1 MRLRRIL
8 ARRHLLAA
16 ALAAAA
22 AYLRKP
28 KSARADF
35 WGGDIPI
42 LVGILTQAVATVS
55 NLASMLV
62 NLKEQLDAMNTM
74 LSALDAA
81 SFQSVLALI
90 GNSDLSYAQLTDNV
104 ASIGYTLQSVQS
116 QFRGLYASDYRK
128 LSFGQF
134 DSLYGRWEDEILA
147 SAEVAARSQTTLS
160 TLQSNA
166 TQAAAILEK
175 ASVASGEVAQLQS
188 IAQMLGVMQSQ
199 NNSLLQSLATTGRVL
214 TSSAAKSAAERQLS
228 REKKRRQLANYTSRG
243 APVPPMSMP

>member
-1 MRLRRIL
+1 MRLRRFL
-8 ARRHLLAA
+8 ARRHLLIA
-16 ALAAAA
+16 ALAAAG
-22 AYLRKP
+22 AYLRRP
-28 KSARADF
+28 QAARADL

-42 LVGILTQAVATVS
+42 LIGILTQAVATVS

-62 NLKEQLDAMNTM
+62 NLKDQLDAMNTM

-90 GNSDLSYAQLTDNV
+90 GNSDLSYAELTDHI

-116 QFRGLYASDYRK
+116 QFRSLYASDYRK
-128 LSFGQF
+128 VSFSQF

-166 TQAAAILEK
+166 TQAAAILEHS
-175 ASVASGEVAQLQS
+175 AVASGEVAQLQS

-214 TSSAAKSAAERQLS
+214 TSSASKSAAERQLS

>member
-8 ARRHLLAA
+8 ARRKLLFA
-16 ALAAAA
+16 ALAALAA
-22 AYLRKP
+22 HLSKP
-28 KSARADF
+28 KATRADL

-55 NLASMLV
+55 NLAGMLV
-62 NLKEQLDAMNTM
+62 NLKQQLDAMNTM

-90 GNSDLSYAQLTDNV
+90 GNTDLSYAELTANI
-104 ASIGYTLQSVQS
+104 ASIGYTLQSVQT
-116 QFRGLYASDYRK
+116 QFHALYASDYRK
-128 LSFGQF
+128 LPLSQF
-134 DSLYGRWEDEILA
+134 DPLYGRWEDEILA

-160 TLQSNA
+160 TLQNNA
-166 TQAAAILEK
+166 SQAATILEK